1 MKNTI
6 NILFFTLLSMLML
19 IAFWENISSHTVDQR
34 LYEIGRTSSP
44 TLIHPVT
51 KDKILLPLGTDQNRK
66 DYAVV
71 LSSAFR
77 YNLMISLKGAIVFL
91 LSGIMFGLGMGMIE
105 NKPGKIKDIK
115 NFFMKIFK
123 YSSDLLSEMFQSIPL
138 LIVLIISVLFFELS
152 IKDPEMRFQYTIYI
166 LAIFSSPKL
175 SFQLDGIIKK
185 LKKEEFLLAAK
196 ASGISKASL
205 IFKHILYYESK
216 GVIMLQT
223 INFFLFSMMIE
234 IFLTYF
240 GKGSSLSQSSLGS
253 LVYNSSSY
261 IPNIN
266 HLVDIGKYQNVLLTL
281 TPFIFIILLCVSI
294 RWLGNRIL
302 ILTDTK

>member
-6 NILFFTLLSMLML
+6 NILFFTFLSVLML
-19 IAFWENISSHTVDQR
+19 IAFWENISSHSVDQR
-34 LYEIGRTSSP
+34 LYEIGRASSP

-51 KDKILLPLGTDQNRK
+51 KDKILLPLGTDQNRR

-71 LSSAFR
+71 LSSAYR
-77 YNLMISLKGAIVFL
+77 YNLLISLKGAVVFL
-91 LSGIMFGLGMGMIE
+91 LSGILLGLGMGMIE
-105 NKPGKIKDIK
+105 NKSVKIK
-115 NFFMKIFK
+115 NFKDLFMKFIK
-123 YSSDLLSEMFQSIPL
+123 YSSDVLSEMFQSIPL

-152 IKDPEMRFQYTIYI
+152 IKNPEMRFQYTIYI

-196 ASGISKASL
+196 ASGISKTSL
-205 IFKHILYYESK
+205 VFKHILYYESK

-223 INFFLFSMMIE
+223 INFFLFTMMIE

-266 HLVDIGKYQNVLLTL
+266 HLLDIGKFQNVLLTL
-281 TPFIFIILLCVSI
+281 TPFVFIILLCVSI

>member
-6 NILFFTLLSMLML
+6 NILFFTLLSILLL
-19 IAFWENISSHTVDQR
+19 IAFWENISSHEVDQR
-34 LYEIGRTSSP
+34 LYEIGRTANP
-44 TLIHPVT
+44 TLTHPVT
-51 KDKILLPLGTDQNRK
+51 KEKILLPLGTDQNRR

-77 YNLMISLKGAIVFL
+77 YNLLISIKGAVLFL
-91 LSGIMFGLGMGMIE
+91 VSGILFGLGMSMIE
-105 NKPGKIKDIK
+105 EAKIRINSFKNIILKSAKYLSDI
-115 NFFMKIFK
+115 
-123 YSSDLLSEMFQSIPL
+123 LSEMFQSIPL
-138 LIVLIISVLFFELS
+138 LIVLIVSVLFFEIS
-152 IKDPEMRFQYTIYI
+152 IKNPEIRFQYTIYI

-175 SFQLDGIIKK
+175 SFQIDGIIKK

-196 ASGISKASL
+196 ASGISKTSL
-205 IFKHILYYESK
+205 IIKHILYYESK

-223 INFFLFSMMIE
+223 INFFLFTIMIE

-240 GKGSSLSQSSLGS
+240 GKGSTLSQSSLGS
-253 LVYNSSSY
+253 LVFNSASY
-261 IPNIN
+261 LPNIN
-266 HLVDIGKYQNVLLTL
+266 HLIDIGRYQNVLLTL
-281 TPFIFIILLCVSI
+281 TPFIFIILLCITI

>member
-1 MKNTI
+1 MKNII
-6 NILFFTLLSMLML
+6 NITFFALLSLLLL
-19 IAFWENISSHTVDQR
+19 ITFWENISSFSINDRIYDV
-34 LYEIGRTSSP
+34 GRNASP
-44 TLIHPVT
+44 TLTHPVT
-51 KDKILLPLGTDQNRK
+51 KEKILLPLGTDQNRR

-77 YNLMISLKGAIVFL
+77 YNLMIALKGSIVFL
-91 LSGIMFGLGMGMIE
+91 IFGVLLGLGMGLLQNTSDRI
-105 NKPGKIKDIK
+105 NNIK
-115 NFFMKIFK
+115 KIFFRFLK
-123 YSSDLLSEMFQSIPL
+123 YLSDTSSEMFQSIPL
-138 LIVLIISVLFFELS
+138 LIVLITSVLFFELN
-152 IKDPEMRFQYTIYI
+152 IDDPEIRFQYTIYI

-216 GVIMLQT
+216 GVVMLQT
-223 INFFLFSMMIE
+223 INFFLFTMMME

-253 LVYNSSSY
+253 LVYKSAPAIDS
-261 IPNIN
+261 IN
-266 HLVDIGKYQNVLLTL
+266 HLLNIGKYQTVLLTV
-281 TPFIFIILLCVSI
+281 TPFIFIILLCITI
-294 RWLGNRIL
+294 RWLGDRIL
-302 ILTDTK
+302 FLTETK

>member
-6 NILFFTLLSMLML
+6 NILFFTFLSVLML
-19 IAFWENISSHTVDQR
+19 IAFWENISSHSVDQR
-34 LYEIGRTSSP
+34 LYEIGRASSP

-51 KDKILLPLGTDQNRK
+51 KDKILLPLGTDQNRR

-77 YNLMISLKGAIVFL
+77 YNLLISLKGAVVFL
-91 LSGIMFGLGMGMIE
+91 LSGIMLGLGMGMIE
-105 NKPGKIKDIK
+105 NKFVKIK
-115 NFFMKIFK
+115 NFKDLFMRFIK
-123 YSSDLLSEMFQSIPL
+123 YSSDVLSEMFQSIPL

-152 IKDPEMRFQYTIYI
+152 IKNPEMRFQYTIYI

-196 ASGISKASL
+196 ASGISKTSL
-205 IFKHILYYESK
+205 VFKHILYYESK

-223 INFFLFSMMIE
+223 INFFLFTMMIE

-253 LVYNSSSY
+253 LVLTSSTWL
-261 IPNIN
+261 P
-266 HLVDIGKYQNVLLTL
+266 DIDYLIDNGRYQNALLSL
-281 TPFIFIILLCVSI
+281 TPFIFIILLCLTV

>member
-6 NILFFTLLSMLML
+6 NILFFILLSVLL
-19 IAFWENISSHTVDQR
+19 LVAFWENISSHEEGQR
-34 LYEIGRTSSP
+34 LYEIGRTANP
-44 TLIHPVT
+44 TLTHPVT
-51 KDKILLPLGTDQNRK
+51 KEKILLPLGTDHNRR

-77 YNLMISLKGAIVFL
+77 YNLLISIKGAVLFL
-91 LSGIMFGLGMGMIE
+91 FSGILFGLGMGMIE
-105 NKPGKIKDIK
+105 ESKVKINSFK
-115 NFFMKIFK
+115 NIVLKGAK
-123 YSSDLLSEMFQSIPL
+123 YLSDMLSEMFQSIPL
-138 LIVLIISVLFFELS
+138 LIILIVSVLFFEMTVS
-152 IKDPEMRFQYTIYI
+152 NPEIRFQYTIYI

-196 ASGISKASL
+196 ASGISKVSL

-223 INFFLFSMMIE
+223 INFFLFTMMIE

-240 GKGSSLSQSSLGS
+240 GKGSTLSQSSLGS
-253 LVYNSSSY
+253 LVFNSAPHL
-261 IPNIN
+261 PNIE
-266 HLVDIGKYQNVLLTL
+266 HLFYAGQNQFVLLTL
-281 TPFIFIILLCVSI
+281 TPFIFIILLCITI

-302 ILTDTK
+302 ILTETK